1 MKKNRITEIII
12 ATILIV
18 SLASSYKYYINDKK
32 NQNTAI
38 SVESADSNDTKDKVM
53 KLEKEDFIKT
63 QVVEFNQP
71 LTLYGKIGN
80 SFEEAS
86 TGNFQFEF
94 SNFRILDKLPA
105 EILKEKYLVYPI
117 AYNADGSLKK
127 ENTYIAKVD
136 FKITSKNKETAVT
149 MLSGFSCYH
158 VNDQYEVIKVGEIM
172 TNWGPVFFDS
182 QKGSDGS
189 VGFGYVK
196 LLPDESYIDTVYFII
211 DKVTEDNCNLV
222 IKVAPSGDRHQT
234 VGGKSVTVYNNAY
247 GFIKVNYSDI
257 IWE

>member
-86 TGNFQFEF
+86 IGNFQFEF

-158 VNDQYEVIKVGEIM
+158 VDDQYEIIDLR
-172 TNWGPVFFDS
+172 TNKGSIFFDS
-182 QKGSDGS
+182 QKGSEGS
-189 VGFGYVK
+189 ETFGYVK
-196 LLPDESYIDTVYFII
+196 LRPDESYSDTVYFII
-211 DKVTEDNCNLV
+211 DKVTQDNCNLV
-222 IKVAPSGDRHQT
+222 IKVAPRGENIPNT
-234 VGGKSVTVYNNAY
+234 TGKSITVYNNAY